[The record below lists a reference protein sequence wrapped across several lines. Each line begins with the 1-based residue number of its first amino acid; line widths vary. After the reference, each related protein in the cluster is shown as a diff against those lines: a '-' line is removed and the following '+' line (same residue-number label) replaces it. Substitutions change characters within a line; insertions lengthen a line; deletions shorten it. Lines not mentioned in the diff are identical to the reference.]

1 MPSIESDT
9 LTVASPAHEESETY
23 LSKLAEVPRPERIPK
38 ILSISPT
45 PEDHEMLQSILNGF
59 CQICDVATCR
69 EAAGFLCRDRVAIIF
84 CERDLPDG
92 TWKDILSYT
101 AELADSPALIV
112 TSFFADE
119 HLWAE
124 VLNMGGYDVLAKP
137 FHEPE
142 VKYALAG
149 LLTIKASP
157 RERALTSGAAGF

>member
-9 LTVASPAHEESETY
+9 LTVASPTHETY
-23 LSKLAEVPRPERIPK
+23 LSELAEVPGPERIPK
-38 ILSISPT
+38 VLSISPIS
-45 PEDHEMLQSILNGF
+45 EDHQMLQCILNGF
-59 CQICDVATCR
+59 CQICEVVTCR
-69 EAAGFLCRDRVAIIF
+69 EAADFLCRDRVAIIF

-101 AELADSPALIV
+101 AELADPPALIV
-112 TSFFADE
+112 TSSLADE

-137 FHEPE
+137 FRQSE

-157 RERALTSGAAGF
+157 RQRALTSGDAGL